1 MDRQE
6 KKQKDS
12 SENGSENGS
21 NEESDNEEK
30 VSLSVLHIID
40 FWSIWGRKMWADV
53 NLEINVAIILIVK
66 KKTFLGVKLSELIDA
81 FFATILY
88 KNIENK

>member
-30 VSLSVLHIID
+30 VSWSVLHID